1 MSKPK
6 DTAETPPSDA
16 QGVRLDVAA
25 WGLALAAGCRA
36 VEIFLEA
43 QSMAGAV
50 GQAVLVEWGSSR
62 LGVAWSDP
70 AEPTTAAAIARRAL
84 VGAAIGLG
92 VAGLV
97 FATLAA
103 TRGVT
108 LGPAVSRVEA
118 SVLVLGFA
126 TAGLHAWR
134 DELLLHGITL
144 RALGARSVPDVARVV
159 ACGVTSAGAALG
171 RSDATA
177 RTVFV
182 ALLLGVLFGALWIR
196 DRGAWQPWAA
206 HAAFRWTTGT
216 LLSGGLVHAE
226 LADDAWAGGSTGW
239 IGGTA
244 AAVALLP
251 VSLGALAWIA
261 RRLSPRSAG
270 VG

>member
-1 MSKPK
+1 MEKPAKVK
-6 DTAETPPSDA
+6 DKPPRDEA
-16 QGVRLDVAA
+16 RGVRFDVAA
-25 WGLALAAGCRA
+25 WGLVLAAGCRA

-70 AEPTTAAAIARRAL
+70 SKPTTGAAIARRAAA
-84 VGAAIGLG
+84 GAAVGLA
-92 VAGLV
+92 VAGIV

-103 TRGVT
+103 THAAT
-108 LGPAVSRVEA
+108 LGPAVSQVEA

-126 TAGLHAWR
+126 TAGIHAWR

-144 RALGARSVPDVARVV
+144 RALGGSVPALGRVV

-182 ALLLGVLFGALWIR
+182 ALLLGMLFGALWIR
-196 DRGAWQPWAA
+196 DGGAWQPWAA
-206 HAAFRWTTGT
+206 HATFRWTIGT
-216 LLSGGLVHAE
+216 LLSGGLVHAQI
-226 LADDAWAGGSTGW
+226 ADDTWGGGSGW
-239 IGGTA
+239 LAGTA
-244 AAVALLP
+244 AVVALVP
-251 VSLGALAWIA
+251 VSVGALVWTA
-261 RRLSPRSAG
+261 RRMSPRSAG